1 MSLMEGQPLTSNSQ
15 YQYQSAQWSRLVQR
29 NTLADSTS
37 SSSPSI
43 TGSPQLPTQL
53 IPILLPQQPLFHQQ
67 QLAQYNR
74 LISSSRGSA
83 RLQTTPL
90 PPLLS
95 AQHIQAVPGQRSTA
109 SGVATERKTKPAA
122 RGGHGNR
129 DVRKSNKGERALITE
144 KDTPTSATMPGKK
157 FELTAQLP
165 SRPVVQHQ
173 NSSVSQQSNSVPST
187 PHQHARQFSF
197 ESREPSPNANSGHSP
212 RSAYSESNITLP
224 SKRPPPAPRR
234 GCQYE
239 TAMAYSRRRMAYSLG
254 TDRLEKL
261 KDSDIQSKL
270 SEEGE
275 RKLSTDMRELY
286 DRLLPTPESE
296 EKRRKLV
303 AKLENLFN
311 KEWPGHDIKVHV
323 FGSSGNLLCTDE
335 SDVDICITTDW
346 KVLEGVCMIAELLA
360 KSGMQ
365 KVICVSTARVPIVKI
380 FDPELKLFCD
390 MNVNNTLALEN
401 TRMIKTYV
409 EIDPRVRPLAMIIKH
424 WTKSRVVND
433 AAFGGTLSSYTWIC
447 MIINFLQSRDP
458 PILPALHQ
466 RPHLKLP
473 AKDGSESSFADD
485 IDALKGFGSK
495 NQATL
500 GELLFQFFRFYAHE
514 FDYEKLVVSVR
525 SGKQISKQEKGW
537 SLATNNMLCVEEPFN
552 VNRNLGNTA
561 DDFSFRGHRGGRHNN
576 NHNRTSNS
584 NRRSSNS
591 NYDNPGYVQHG
602 TQPNVS
608 QDQWVQQQAQAQ
620 LHNHLYTTYS
630 ILQTQENQLRLQ
642 LMAQSFEQQQAHAHA
657 QAQAYVQAQ
666 SRIQGNG
673 HPVKQQA
680 TDRSRT
686 SSFDQAPL
694 TAPLRPAD
702 MYFYPLQYPGT
713 PIYSYH
719 ASSTNPSSPQLTAAV
734 PELRRSMHRSSAT
747 NGSSSSV
754 GQSNGSIRSHSQPGA
769 RTAPSPLSL
778 QGNGM
783 PSAGTN
789 GLGIYQQ
796 PSRQQVNGAPVPSF
810 IADEAS
816 DISFDGRRLATT
828 PPEMN
833 APKEYVGYYVNE
845 PQPSHLLPREV
856 MQPLAI
862 PSFGDLNQ
870 NRRRL
875 STDQLPPSI
884 RDRIRRPSRSP
895 SPLGHDRT
903 FSSTSAAPVAA
914 VTSQQSIPKSNARP
928 VNGQGPLVVNGS
940 SSSGGLS
947 SSWETSAASDASV
960 FEDRSSQT
968 RGSIDSMSG
977 ASATG
982 SDASAEGHPSGQVTP
997 KDPRY
1002 FPIDKAP
1009 LVVNGST
1016 GANPAAMNG
1025 THSYQTNGLS
1035 PADYANGNL
1044 RLSPNSQ
1051 NKLTRNIQAGGMSP
1065 LDIAIGQNDLLREEF
1080 THLSPVYEARTP
1092 SPTVN
1097 RKNDSGSNHKVNGST
1112 NKSDTHKSEQPKT
1125 NSKLSGSTEVSSK
1138 QNPQNLKA
1146 NGHTRAAKS
1155 EGNGPGGSHHWQK
1168 INKGKK
1174 RGPPSEAK
1182 NTNGQSH
1189 GEKPPSNVSERKG
1202 G

>member
-1 MSLMEGQPLTSNSQ
+1 
-15 YQYQSAQWSRLVQR
+15 
-29 NTLADSTS
+29 
-37 SSSPSI
+37 
-43 TGSPQLPTQL
+43 
-53 IPILLPQQPLFHQQ
+53 
-67 QLAQYNR
+67 
-74 LISSSRGSA
+74 
-83 RLQTTPL
+83 
-90 PPLLS
+90 
-95 AQHIQAVPGQRSTA
+95 
-109 SGVATERKTKPAA
+109 
-122 RGGHGNR
+122 
-129 DVRKSNKGERALITE
+129 
-144 KDTPTSATMPGKK
+144 
-157 FELTAQLP
+157 
-165 SRPVVQHQ
+165 
-173 NSSVSQQSNSVPST
+173 
-187 PHQHARQFSF
+187 
-197 ESREPSPNANSGHSP
+197 
-212 RSAYSESNITLP
+212 
-224 SKRPPPAPRR
+224 
-234 GCQYE
+234 
-239 TAMAYSRRRMAYSLG
+239 
-254 TDRLEKL
+254 
-261 KDSDIQSKL
+261 
-270 SEEGE
+270 
-275 RKLSTDMRELY
+275 
-286 DRLLPTPESE
+286 
-296 EKRRKLV
+296 
-303 AKLENLFN
+303 
-311 KEWPGHDIKVHV
+311 
-323 FGSSGNLLCTDE
+323 
-335 SDVDICITTDW
+335 
-346 KVLEGVCMIAELLA
+346 
-360 KSGMQ
+360 
-365 KVICVSTARVPIVKI
+365 
-380 FDPELKLFCD
+380 
-390 MNVNNTLALEN
+390 
-401 TRMIKTYV
+401 
-409 EIDPRVRPLAMIIKH
+409 
-424 WTKSRVVND
+424 
-433 AAFGGTLSSYTWIC
+433 
-447 MIINFLQSRDP
+447 MIINFLQSREP

-485 IDALKGFGSK
+485 IDALKGFGNK
-495 NQATL
+495 NEATL

-525 SGKQISKQEKGW
+525 NGKQISKQEKGW

-561 DDFSFRGHRGGRHNN
+561 DDFSFRGLHMELRRAFDLISAAKLAECCEKYEFPKEEERVWEKPPPSKKPTLTASHPPHRNGRGGHRGGRHNN
-576 NHNRTSNS
+576 NHNRSSNG

-591 NYDNPGYVQHG
+591 TYENPVYVQHG

-608 QDQWVQQQAQAQ
+608 TQDQWVQQQAQAQ

-657 QAQAYVQAQ
+657 QAQAYAQAQ

-694 TAPLRPAD
+694 TAPLRPTD

-713 PIYSYH
+713 PIYGYH
-719 ASSTNPSSPQLTAAV
+719 TSSTNPSSPQLAAAV
-734 PELRRSMHRSSAT
+734 PELRRSMHRSTAT
-747 NGSSSSV
+747 NGSGASV

-778 QGNGM
+778 QANGL

-796 PSRQQVNGAPVPSF
+796 PIRQQVNGAPVPNF

-816 DISFDGRRLATT
+816 DMSFDGRRTATT
-828 PPEMN
+828 PLDLN

-845 PQPSHLLPREV
+845 PQPSHLLRREV

-884 RDRIRRPSRSP
+884 RDRIKRPSRSP

-903 FSSTSAAPVAA
+903 FSSTSAPPVTA
-914 VTSQQSIPKSNARP
+914 VTAQQPIPNSIVRP
-928 VNGQGPLVVNGS
+928 VNGHGPLVVNGS
-940 SSSGGLS
+940 SSAGGLS

-960 FEDRSSQT
+960 FEDRNSQT

-1016 GANPAAMNG
+1016 GPSPAVMNG
-1025 THSYQTNGLS
+1025 THSYHTNGLS

-1044 RLSPNSQ
+1044 RLSPNSR
-1051 NKLTRNIQAGGMSP
+1051 NKLTRNVQTGGMSP
-1065 LDIAIGQNDLLREEF
+1065 LDIGIGQNDLLREEF
-1080 THLSPVYEARTP
+1080 THLSPVYETRTP

-1097 RKNDSGSNHKVNGST
+1097 RKDDSGSNHKVNGST
-1112 NKSDTHKSEQPKT
+1112 NKSDNHKSEQPKT

-1138 QNPQNLKA
+1138 QNTQNLKP

-1155 EGNGPGGSHHWQK
+1155 EGNGPGGSGHWQK

-1174 RGPPSEAK
+1174 RGPPSEMK
-1182 NTNGQSH
+1182 NTNGQPH
-1189 GEKPPSNVSERKG
+1189 GEKPPSNASERKG